1 MAGKKKEMSFEEA
14 VKALEQTVKNMESG
28 DLGLDELLAGFEEGI
43 GLLRLCE
50 KKLAEAEGRIEVLT
64 KAEIA
69 AAADM
74 AAAKSDTA
82 DDGIEDLEA
91 PPEDEPELPF

>member
-1 MAGKKKEMSFEEA
+1 MANNDMNFETALKE
-14 VKALEQTVKNMESG
+14 LEQTVKDMESG
-28 DLGLDELLAGFEEGI
+28 DLGLDDLLADFEKGI

-69 AAADM
+69 A
-74 AAAKSDTA
+74 
-82 DDGIEDLEA
+82 EN
-91 PPEDEPELPF
+91 EDEPMFSDLEEELPF